1 MQTQI
6 PTEELPIERLSA
18 YLKTLTPAPSLR
30 LAKNKMPNGDVLA
43 AARIGFEAA
52 GCQNCHAGTGLTSN
66 DTYDVGIHD
75 EQGETLFNPPSLRG
89 VSQRAPYFHDG
100 RAATLAEVLKTSHH
114 NSEMELSEKQIE
126 QLQLL
131 LESL

>member
-6 PTEELPIERLSA
+6 PTDELPIERLSA

-30 LAKNKMPNGDVLA
+30 HANNMMPSGDVLA
-43 AARIGFEAA
+43 EARIGFEAA
-52 GCQNCHAGTGLTSN
+52 GCQNCHAGPGLTSN
-66 DTYDVGIHD
+66 DTYDVGLHD

-114 NSEMELSEKQIE
+114 NSKMALSEKQIE